1 MKLLNDSSPNVSW
14 TYFFDHLLLFPN
26 ETIFL
31 QGRIVRE
38 KFLVDKSEINYFL
51 IPYAQLIY
59 HKKGY
64 SNGSVMEAEISQ
76 IAAHNLWDQV
86 YAVSVEEVNQKFHSL
101 TYKYLFSREFC

>member
-1 MKLLNDSSPNVSW
+1 M
-14 TYFFDHLLLFPN
+14 
-26 ETIFL
+26 
-31 QGRIVRE
+31 RE

-86 YAVSVEEVNQKFHSL
+86 YAVSLRSISVPKISFIVSIDISI
-101 TYKYLFSREFC
+101 YLFSREFC

>member
-1 MKLLNDSSPNVSW
+1 M
-14 TYFFDHLLLFPN
+14 
-26 ETIFL
+26 
-31 QGRIVRE
+31 RE